1 MHSALVDIVA
11 LIAVAGMVAQW
22 VAWRFGV
29 PAIVLLTAAGFLVGP
44 VAGLVH
50 PTEDFGE
57 LFKPL
62 VQLAVAVILF
72 EGGLNL
78 RFHELSH
85 AGAGV
90 RRLTTAGLAFS
101 FVLGAI
107 AARYVGELSWP
118 VAIEFGAIIVVTGP
132 TVILPLLR
140 HARLRA
146 RTASLLKWEG
156 IVNDPLGALLAV
168 IVFEY
173 FVLSGG
179 GSNAGYELAAIVAL
193 TLILAG
199 GLGWFAG
206 QALGAAYRRG
216 LVPEYLKGPG
226 MLATVIVTYA
236 LGNLLLDEAGLLTVT
251 ALGVAI
257 GNANLPSIE
266 ELRRF
271 KEYMT
276 IVLVSTLFIVLTAD
290 LDPNLIRELDWHGF
304 TLIAVVI
311 FVVRPLAIFGAT
323 VGTDMSWQERLLLGW
338 IAPRGIVAAAVA
350 GAFSARMLEAGYADA
365 GRLLPLVFVLII
377 STVVLHGFSIGW
389 LARRLD
395 LASRRSNGLIIVGAS
410 PWSIDL
416 AKTLQQLDVPVIIVD
431 ASWHRLR
438 PARLA
443 GVDNYFGQVVSESAD
458 QILDLSSIGY
468 VFAATDNDAY
478 NALVCTRFSNEFNRN
493 AVFQMP
499 MPGTEQDEKKGFT
512 SALRGQRAFS
522 EEALYEVLL
531 QRYFEGW
538 RFQKTR
544 LTDEFSFEDYRA
556 RIDDELFATLVVRE
570 SGGLVIGAR
579 RYKPEAGDTVVNFL
593 PPESEREAKAKAPPA
608 VSAGV
613 PDDPPSQG
621 DAGPA
626 LEQT

>member
-11 LIAVAGMVAQW
+11 LIAVAGMTAQW
-22 VAWRFGV
+22 IAWRFGI
-29 PAIVLLTAAGFLVGP
+29 PAIVGLTAAGFIVGP
-44 VAGLVH
+44 MLGLVH
-50 PTEDFGE
+50 PTEDFGD

-62 VQLAVAVILF
+62 VQIAVAVILF

-90 RRLTTAGLAFS
+90 RRLTTVGLVFS
-101 FVLGAI
+101 FALGAI
-107 AARYVGELSWP
+107 AARFVGDLSWP

-132 TVILPLLR
+132 TVIMPLLR
-140 HARLRA
+140 HARLRS

-168 IVFEY
+168 VVFEY

-179 GSNAGYELAAIVAL
+179 GSSAGYELAAVVAL

-290 LDPNLIRELDWHGF
+290 LDPALIRELDWHGF
-304 TLIAVVI
+304 ALIALVI
-311 FVVRPLAIFGAT
+311 FVVRPLAVIGAT
-323 VGTDMSWQERLLLGW
+323 VGTDMSWQERALLGW

-350 GAFSARMLEAGYADA
+350 GAFSKRMLEAGYADA
-365 GRLLPLVFVLII
+365 GKLLPLVFVLII
-377 STVVLHGFSIGW
+377 ATVVLHGFSIGW

-395 LASRRSNGLIIVGAS
+395 LASKSSNGLIIVGAS

-416 AKTLQQLDVPVIIVD
+416 ARTLHQLDVSVIVVD

-443 GVDNYFGQVVSESAD
+443 GVNSYFGQVMSESAE
-458 QILDLSSIGY
+458 QILDLSSMGY
-468 VFAATDNDAY
+468 VLAATDNDAY

-499 MPGTEQDEKKGFT
+499 MPVSEEDERKGFT
-512 SALRGQRAFS
+512 TALRGRRAFS

-544 LTDEFSFEDYRA
+544 LTEEFSFEEYRE
-556 RIDDELFATLVVRE
+556 RIDGGLFATMVVRE
-570 SGGLVIGAR
+570 SGALLLDLS
-579 RYKPEAGDTVVNFL
+579 RYKPEPGDYVVNFL
-593 PPESEREAKAKAPPA
+593 PPESEREAAAQAPAEP
-608 VSAGV
+608 SAGI
-613 PDDPPSQG
+613 P
-621 DAGPA
+621 DAGGAQPA
-626 LEQT
+626 GTLART